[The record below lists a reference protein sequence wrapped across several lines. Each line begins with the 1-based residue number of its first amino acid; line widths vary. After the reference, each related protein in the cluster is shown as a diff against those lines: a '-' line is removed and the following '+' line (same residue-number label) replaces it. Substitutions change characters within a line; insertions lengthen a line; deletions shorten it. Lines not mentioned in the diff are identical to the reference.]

1 MAQSIIP
8 YLLGR
13 HLTTVTFTP
22 LIVASD
28 GTISTGTSQSPTAR
42 VRSFEVSASTSSD
55 DVRGVNQPYANAVPE
70 GYDATMTFEILLTK
84 TANAAFLSLFA
95 NDYVLVSVA
104 AGVSTYTFYAMVS
117 EVTSGVQNR
126 GGNSYRVS
134 LKQTQVT
141 DNGML
146 VLPLTITE
154 A

>member
-22 LIVASD
+22 LTIASD

-42 VRSFEVSASTSSD
+42 VRSFEVSASTPTD
-55 DVRGVNQPYANAVPE
+55 DVRGVNSPYANAVPE

-95 NDYVLVSVA
+95 NNYFLVSVVA
-104 AGVSTYTFYAMVS
+104 GIDTITFYGVVTDVTAGVQS
-117 EVTSGVQNR
+117 R
-126 GGNSYRVS
+126 GGNSYRIS
-134 LKQTQVT
+134 LKQMQTYT
-141 DNGML
+141 DGTAD
-146 VLPLTITE
+146 VPLAISE